1 MNRKPTKNKKRDHRQ
16 VAFTRFMLIVAVF
29 VLWMGGIGVRL
40 VHLQVSQHAW
50 LSMRALDQR
59 QDIKK
64 SKMLRGTIYD
74 RNERALAMSVNVKTL
89 YADPTEIS
97 DVETAAKEIA
107 KALKVET
114 GPLLKQLK
122 EGKESGKRFVAIAK
136 KLDEATVQ
144 KINKSLQIPEL
155 KKIDLPYYA

>member
-1 MNRKPTKNKKRDHRQ
+1 MNRKPTKNKKRAHRQ

-40 VHLQVSQHAW
+40 VHLQVSQHTW

-89 YADPTEIS
+89 YADPTEITEVKS
-97 DVETAAKEIA
+97 
-107 KALKVET
+107 
-114 GPLLKQLK
+114 P
-122 EGKESGKRFVAIAK
+122 EGDLSLSRKRLTRRRYK
-136 KLDEATVQ
+136 KLTRVSKFQ
-144 KINKSLQIPEL
+144 T
-155 KKIDLPYYA
+155 